1 MNLNNLTPEQR
12 AELKAEFIA
21 QETAEK
27 LAYSNAIDT
36 YKQIVSDTVEEN
48 FPRLT
53 DLASALTAAKSVVR
67 DSFSA
72 VIEMKQELYGVKE
85 GQQSHT
91 FINEDGTRRIRIG
104 YNMNDNYDD
113 TVESGVAIV
122 KEYVQSLA
130 SNEQSQ
136 QLVDMIL
143 DLLAKDSK
151 GTLKAS
157 KVLKLR
163 KYADKSGNARFIEGV
178 KIIMDAY
185 KPIESK
191 SYIKAEY
198 KDALGMWVA
207 VPNGLT
213 AS

>member
-1 MNLNNLTPEQR
+1 MDINQLTPEQK
-12 AELKAEFIA
+12 AALKAQLDQEAKAEFDAKQQAIECYKLIA
-21 QETAEK
+21 
-27 LAYSNAIDT
+27 
-36 YKQIVSDTVEEN
+36 SDTVEEN

-72 VIEMKQELYGVKE
+72 VIEMKQELYGIKE

-91 FINEDGTRRIRIG
+91 FINEDGTKRIRIG

-163 KYADKSGNARFIEGV
+163 KYADKSGKARFIEGV

-198 KDALGMWVA
+198 KDAAGAWIA
-207 VPNGLT
+207 IPNGLT
-213 AS
+213 VA